1 MDCFKE
7 RFDKLL
13 SKTLNVTVEEIA
25 SDKRFKE
32 DYSLD
37 SLDMIEMVIALEKE
51 FSITIPDEA
60 IEIMQTVD
68 DAEKTV
74 RTRVHNSKQ

>member
-13 SKTLNVTVEEIA
+13 SKNLNVTVEEIA

-74 RTRVHNSKQ
+74 RARVHNSNQ